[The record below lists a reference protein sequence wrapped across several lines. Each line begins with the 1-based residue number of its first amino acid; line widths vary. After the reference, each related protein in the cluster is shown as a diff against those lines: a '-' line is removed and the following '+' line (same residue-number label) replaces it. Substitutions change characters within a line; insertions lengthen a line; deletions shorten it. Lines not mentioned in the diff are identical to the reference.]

1 MVHIILKTSDH
12 SIMLVVYLLLVLCT
26 GRFIDAEKAKC
37 CGRVTGNCKRACEQ
51 LAVLQEYPKDKIA
64 GRITDFYNHC
74 SPKNVQHVEWCMSS
88 SAQDTE
94 IKWLDAARK
103 CCDVARS
110 DGCQLS
116 CLNRNAGSRSVHR
129 DCQDETD
136 FFNCLQHQQVKDT
149 CCGDKTDAAQ
159 CQIACEKFLANTPSI
174 NRHAANQEILDLCS
188 ADRRDTRS
196 ATTTTT
202 SVELHRRC
210 TRNTTTRRTS
220 SDGHKY
226 LHCCKLA
233 ADTQCEQACQDSL
246 RRKFDSDVEAVDSL
260 EGRGC
265 GPPSLD
271 DRFWQCFLQSERAEQ
286 KDTSAP
292 APMSQIEKLGMDS
305 VKLHCCDKATIA
317 GCRKLCLKTFTNEW
331 SSSWNDFNFECLS
344 HPNEDRLLK
353 CLDDVE
359 EPCDLG
365 CDGLNYCTAFNNR
378 PTELFRSCS
387 PQTDDA
393 AHYDVTLWRQR
404 GTITLFNYE
413 IPLKN
418 ITKCMPDSWKA
429 VACILQIRPCTRQ
442 THVNKICRDDC
453 LELLSTCLDWTNS
466 APGMSANSLCA
477 RLSPESGPCVPLG
490 AFAELGAP
498 RLLSPRL
505 QNDRQTDLI
514 QHTAIDLPEVTTPC
528 KRNPCA
534 PGSVCLVNRG
544 CKIGG
549 GCKPYRCV
557 AGCKAGE
564 VSHFLVPEDSYARIP
579 TFNGQKGCVKI
590 CLCTKKGIE
599 KCQQVPCSQIQSC
612 WLVGKPIDHGST
624 FEMDC
629 NTCNCFAGEITCTKK
644 HCEPTTVN
652 AVSRYRHTGL
662 PCNCAPHHVP
672 VCGSNGNTY
681 PNSCLAKCAGLSD
694 VDLKFGTCWNDDPC
708 AGDHTCR
715 SDERCVPTRQVCLS
729 MLKKSCVQYKCVSE
743 KTSCEDVT
751 KSVVCDTDD
760 VEHSNL
766 CHLLRSG
773 KTLAYNGP
781 CLVGCNSTGSVCGV
795 DGNTYPS
802 ECAAFAESAS
812 VDYPGPC
819 ISSGFIGHNGR
830 PYCAAKGV
838 VNCPRL
844 PHKGCLGITPPG
856 ACCPKCAG
864 ALRILFSQK
873 QVDRVMHTLKKPSV
887 NALNTKSILRA
898 LDRHVLVA
906 ECVVRGHL
914 TMYQDLLVLVES
926 TVRNPTRLQLEACI
940 RESEK
945 LSSLVETSSPRVM
958 IDLSLST
965 LISASPVHEMVADDD
980 ADAAAA
986 APDLQACAA
995 TATFTLILTVL
1006 IR

>member
-1 MVHIILKTSDH
+1 
-12 SIMLVVYLLLVLCT
+12 
-26 GRFIDAEKAKC
+26 
-37 CGRVTGNCKRACEQ
+37 
-51 LAVLQEYPKDKIA
+51 
-64 GRITDFYNHC
+64 
-74 SPKNVQHVEWCMSS
+74 MSS

-103 CCDVARS
+103 CCDVAKS
-110 DGCQLS
+110 DSCQLS
-116 CLNRNAGSRSVHR
+116 CLDQNAGSRSVHR

-188 ADRRDTRS
+188 ADRRGARS

-210 TRNTTTRRTS
+210 TRNTTARRPS

-331 SSSWNDFNFECLS
+331 SSSWNDFNSECLS
-344 HPNEDRLLK
+344 HPNEDQLLK

-413 IPLKN
+413 LPLKN
-418 ITKCMPDSWKA
+418 ITKCLPDSWKA

-442 THVNKICRDDC
+442 PHVNKICRDDC
-453 LELLSTCLDWTNS
+453 LELLSTCLDWTNLVPGLS
-466 APGMSANSLCA
+466 ADVLCA
-477 RLSPESGPCVPLG
+477 RLSPNSGPCVPLG

-498 RLLSPRL
+498 RLPPPRL
-505 QNDRQTDLI
+505 QHDHQTEL
-514 QHTAIDLPEVTTPC
+514 DLPEVTTPC

-534 PGSVCLVNRG
+534 PGSVCLINRG
-544 CKIGG
+544 CRIGG
-549 GCKPYRCV
+549 GCRPYRCV

-564 VSHFLVPEDSYARIP
+564 VSHYLVTEDSYARIP
-579 TFNGQKGCVKI
+579 TFNGQKGCAKI

-599 KCQQVPCSQIQSC
+599 KCQQVPCSQMQSC

-644 HCEPTTVN
+644 HCESATVN

-708 AGDHTCR
+708 AGDNGCR
-715 SDERCVPTRQVCLS
+715 SDERCVPSRQVCLS

-743 KTSCEDVT
+743 KTLCEDSA
-751 KSVVCDTDD
+751 KGVVCDTDD
-760 VEHSNL
+760 GEHSNL

-773 KTLAYNGP
+773 KTLAYSGP
-781 CLVGCNSTGSVCGV
+781 CLVGCNSTGRVCGV

-802 ECAAFAESAS
+802 ECAAFAESVS
-812 VDYPGPC
+812 VDYAGPC
-819 ISSGFIGHNGR
+819 ASSGLIRHNGR
-830 PYCAAKGV
+830 PYCAAKGIV
-838 VNCPRL
+838 DCPKL
-844 PHKGCLGITPPG
+844 PQQGCLGITPPG

-864 ALRILFSQK
+864 ALQILFSQK
-873 QVDRVMHTLKKPSV
+873 QVDRVMHTLKRPTV
-887 NALNTKSILRA
+887 NALNTKSVLRA

-914 TMYQDLLVLVES
+914 TIYQDLLVLVES

-945 LSSLVETSSPRVM
+945 LSTLVETSSPRIM

-965 LISASPVHEMVADDD
+965 LISASPVHEVVTDDD
-980 ADAAAA
+980 TNAAATTSDFRTHVA
-986 APDLQACAA
+986 AM
-995 TATFTLILTVL
+995 TTSLILTLL